1 MVVSKEKRRKRRR
14 LRALQNES
22 AWLQKALFALW
33 KAEAAN
39 EKAADAVDQDADEYA
54 LTVDGADMPLEVFED
69 ALQKRADVLLATTRE
84 MRQALV

>member
-22 AWLQKALFALW
+22 AWLQKALFALR